1 MTLGA
6 TLAEALATFAACR
19 GMLACCLMVMMNA
32 PATSWLHVSMVIRRA
47 LVGRRVEP
55 QHQAR
60 LTAICSSGSNE
71 NNVDARVLKEE
82 QRCTY
87 DQSYC

>member
-19 GMLACCLMVMMNA
+19 GMLASCLVVMMDA
-32 PATSWLHVSMVIRRA
+32 PTTWWLHVSIVMRGA

-60 LTAICSSGSNE
+60 LTAICSSGINE
-71 NNVDARVLKEE
+71 NNVDARVPKEE